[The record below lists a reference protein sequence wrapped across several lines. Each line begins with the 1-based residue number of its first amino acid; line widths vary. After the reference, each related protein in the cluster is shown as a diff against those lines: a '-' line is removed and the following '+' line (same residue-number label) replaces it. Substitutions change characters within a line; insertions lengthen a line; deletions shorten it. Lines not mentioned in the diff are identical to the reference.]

1 MLLGL
6 AEGWK
11 DERLKGWKAGIDVLG
26 RETYLR
32 EMHRLPAAAIVF
44 ALLTGAGPTAPPTPP
59 PPVTFK
65 HDVQPILES
74 RCMPCHFTGGKMYA
88 ALPFDKPETIVRL
101 GEKLFTRIKDP
112 KSQAVIRQFLA
123 AEGQNRPAARPGR

>member
-1 MLLGL
+1 ML
-6 AEGWK
+6 
-11 DERLKGWKAGIDVLG
+11 
-26 RETYLR
+26 
-32 EMHRLPAAAIVF
+32 
-44 ALLTGAGPTAPPTPP
+44 ALLAGARPATPTSPA
-59 PPVTFK
+59 VTFK

-101 GEKLFTRIKDP
+101 GEKLFTRIRDP

-123 AEGQNRPAARPGR
+123 AEAPNRAAAQKPPA

>member
-1 MLLGL
+1 ML
-6 AEGWK
+6 
-11 DERLKGWKAGIDVLG
+11 RI
-26 RETYLR
+26 
-32 EMHRLPAAAIVF
+32 AAA
-44 ALLTGAGPTAPPTPP
+44 ALVLAFLTGAAPTSPA
-59 PPVTFK
+59 VTFK

-88 ALPFDKPETIVRL
+88 TLPFDKPETIVRL

-123 AEGQNRPAARPGR
+123 AEGQSGPASRPGR